1 MIVPD
6 RRSTALQ
13 CYQRLF
19 NASPEALVV
28 VDQELVIVYS
38 NKNYAKLFAL
48 EGDGA
53 GLAIGQFLP
62 LAHIENLV
70 NRAGKERKFK
80 EAELKLR
87 LPQGGSGFFK
97 TTVIPFGLDL
107 SARAQAGNERDLLF
121 LVKLEDVSERVRL
134 EEELLQAEKLSA
146 MGHMATSIA
155 HELGNPLSI
164 MITCLEF
171 LRHSPP
177 ESNRTLEEQIAM
189 MEENAVRMHELLI
202 SLSDMSGLG
211 RFQPEK
217 EDIRKAIISVL
228 SFVRKMA
235 EKSGITVKTDLAS
248 DLPLCCVDIRQIKQV
263 FLNLL
268 KNAME
273 AMPKGGTITVCSKYC
288 PGNLPEE
295 PGLVVVEF
303 ADAGIGVPPGDLET
317 IFRPF
322 YSTKKK
328 GMGLGLSLCRG
339 IVEKHGGKIRATSQE
354 GKGSCFIV
362 EIPVDHG
369 L

>member
-1 MIVPD
+1 MPE
-6 RRSTALQ
+6 RRSLELQ
-13 CYQRLF
+13 CYERLF
-19 NASPEALVV
+19 NAFPEALVV
-28 VDQELVIVYS
+28 VDRELVIQYS
-38 NKNYAKLFAL
+38 NKNYARLFAL

-80 EAELKLR
+80 ESELHLR
-87 LPQGGSGFFK
+87 FPQGGSGFFK
-97 TTVIPFGLDL
+97 TTVIPFGLD
-107 SARAQAGNERDLLF
+107 NERDSLF
-121 LVKLEDVSERVRL
+121 LVRLEDVSERVQL
-134 EEELLQAEKLSA
+134 EEQLLQAEKLSA

-171 LRHSPP
+171 LRHSLQEP
-177 ESNRTLEEQIAM
+177 NRTLEEQIAM

-211 RFQPEK
+211 RFHPEK
-217 EDIRKAIISVL
+217 QDIRRAVIPVL
-228 SFVRKMA
+228 CFVSKMA
-235 EKSGITVKTDLAS
+235 EKSGITIKTDLA
-248 DLPLCCVDIRQIKQV
+248 DVPPLRIDIKQLKQV

-273 AMPKGGTITVCSKYC
+273 AMPHGGTITVRSRH
-288 PGNLPEE
+288 
-295 PGLVVVEF
+295 
-303 ADAGIGVPPGDLET
+303 APGDSSTERGHVIVQVEDTGNGIPSGDMET
-317 IFRPF
+317 VFKPF
-322 YSTKKK
+322 YTTKKK

-339 IVEKHGGKIRATSQE
+339 MIEKHGGKIQAISQE
-354 GKGSCFIV
+354 GEGSCFIV
-362 EIPVDHG
+362 EIPVDDA

>member
-1 MIVPD
+1 MPE
-6 RRSTALQ
+6 RRSLELR
-13 CYQRLF
+13 CYERLF

-38 NKNYAKLFAL
+38 NNNYARLFAL

-70 NRAGKERKFK
+70 NRAGKEREFK

-97 TTVIPFGLDL
+97 TTVIPFG
-107 SARAQAGNERDLLF
+107 SENERDLLF

-146 MGHMATSIA
+146 MGHMAASIA

-171 LRHSPP
+171 LRHSPQ
-177 ESNRTLEEQIAM
+177 ESNRALEEQIAM
-189 MEENAVRMHELLI
+189 MEENAVRMHELLV

-217 EDIRKAIISVL
+217 EDIRKAIIPVL

-248 DLPLCCVDIRQIKQV
+248 ELPLCRIDIRQVKQV

-268 KNAME
+268 KNAIE
-273 AMPKGGTITVCSKYC
+273 AMPKGGTITVSGKYC

-303 ADAGIGVPPGDLET
+303 ADTGIGVPPGDLET

-339 IVEKHGGKIRATSQE
+339 IVEKHGGKIRATSQG

>member
-1 MIVPD
+1 MPE
-6 RRSTALQ
+6 RRSLELQ
-13 CYQRLF
+13 CYERLL
-19 NASPEALVV
+19 NAFPEALVV
-28 VDQELVIVYS
+28 VDQELVIQYL
-38 NKNYAKLFAL
+38 NKNYARLFAL

-62 LAHIENLV
+62 LPHIENLV

-80 EAELKLR
+80 ESELHLR
-87 LPQGGSGFFK
+87 LPRGGSGFFK
-97 TTVIPFGLDL
+97 TTVIPFGLD
-107 SARAQAGNERDLLF
+107 NERDSLF
-121 LVKLEDVSERVRL
+121 LVRLEDVSERVQL
-134 EEELLQAEKLSA
+134 EEQLLQAEKLSA

-171 LRHSPP
+171 LRHSLQEP
-177 ESNRTLEEQIAM
+177 NRTLEEQIAM

-211 RFQPEK
+211 RFHPERQ
-217 EDIRKAIISVL
+217 DIRGAVIPVL
-228 SFVRKMA
+228 CFVSKMA
-235 EKSGITVKTDLAS
+235 EKSGITIKTDLADAPPLRI
-248 DLPLCCVDIRQIKQV
+248 DLKQLKQV

-273 AMPKGGTITVCSKYC
+273 AMPHGGTITVRSRY
-288 PGNLPEE
+288 
-295 PGLVVVEF
+295 
-303 ADAGIGVPPGDLET
+303 APGDSSTERGHVIVQVEDTGNGIPSGDMET
-317 IFRPF
+317 VFKPF

-339 IVEKHGGKIRATSQE
+339 IIEKHGGKIQAISQE

-362 EIPVDHG
+362 EIAVDDA